1 MKHFTMIKKETGE
14 EVGCSNGILPLK
26 VLDLMGVELKESDAG
41 NCSDCNEDLL
51 EGGYE

>member
-1 MKHFTMIKKETGE
+1 MTHFTMIKKETGE
-14 EVGCSNGILPLK
+14 EIGCSNGPLPKK
-26 VLDLMGVELKESDAG
+26 VLDTLGVELKASDAE

>member
-1 MKHFTMIKKETGE
+1 MTHFTMIKKETGE
-14 EVGCSNGILPLK
+14 EVGCSNGILPVK
-26 VLDLMGVELKESDAG
+26 VLDLMGVELKESDAE